1 MAKPSFELMW
11 ASFPD
16 HTKYPTLRDLHT
28 HIGGALAKNIDVP
41 GFGPV
46 GNTCAVRMSRA
57 LNYGNLPIS
66 PKLVKQLNVSA
77 MTGKDGKLY
86 IFRVRDMKA
95 YLAKALGGSPLKV
108 TKDFGEAFQ
117 GKRGMVSFDVVGW
130 SDASGHLALWDGEQ
144 FREPQDDY
152 RGLKDDPATPGVE
165 PATQSMSLWKL

>member
-57 LNYGNLPIS
+57 LNYGNLPTS

-95 YLAKALGGSPLKV
+95 YLAKALGGQSLEG
-108 TKDFGEAFQ
+108 DQ
-117 GKRGMVSFDVVGW
+117 GFRRGVSGQTWGGVV
-130 SDASGHLALWDGEQ
+130 
-144 FREPQDDY
+144 
-152 RGLKDDPATPGVE
+152 
-165 PATQSMSLWKL
+165 